1 MAPLD
6 DNLNT
11 REFLKFALTSGGM
24 HAVRVLL
31 GDTVSFS
38 YSGLN
43 IAGKVTEVVL
53 NDTTWTALPATALTS
68 RNAIRIQNYSG
79 VEVKTN
85 YDTGISGYV
94 GMVIDANGGHAAY
107 DISPNIVIYGKTA
120 SGSATVFVE
129 ELS

>member
-1 MAPLD
+1 
-6 DNLNT
+6 
-11 REFLKFALTSGGM
+11 LTTGGQ

-31 GDTVSFS
+31 GDTISFS

-43 IAGKVTEVVL
+43 IAGKVTEVVV
-53 NDTTWTALPATALTS
+53 NDTTWTALPATALTA
-68 RNAIRIQNYSG
+68 RNAIRIQNYSN

-85 YDTGISGYV
+85 YDSGVAGYV

-107 DISPNIVIYGKTA
+107 DITPMIVIYAKAA
-120 SGSATVFVE
+120 SGSVTLYVE